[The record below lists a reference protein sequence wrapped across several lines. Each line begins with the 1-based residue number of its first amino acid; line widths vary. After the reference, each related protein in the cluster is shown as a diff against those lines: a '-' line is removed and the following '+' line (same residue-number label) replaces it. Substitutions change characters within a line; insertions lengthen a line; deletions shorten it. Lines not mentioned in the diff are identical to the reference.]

1 MILRHISLKPWN
13 TFGLDYKADCLLILK
28 SEQEV
33 MSFLRNRDQYID
45 PLLIIGKGSNILFTS
60 DFTGTILSPAM
71 EGISVEEHYGDKVI
85 VSAEAGVEWDLFVEW
100 CVGNG
105 YGGVEN
111 LSLIPGK
118 VGACPIQNIGA
129 YGVEV
134 KDTLLKVTALRIED
148 GTRREFS
155 NEECRFGY
163 RNSIFKEELKGKYL
177 IVKVYFNLTTD
188 MVFNTSY
195 DLLKEEVSR
204 LGGESLRNIRQ
215 AVIDIRRRKLPDPEI
230 TGNAGSFFKNP
241 VVSNKVADN
250 LRLRYPFMTAYPDKS
265 GGVKLAAAWLI
276 EKCGWKGR
284 RIGDAGVHD
293 RQSLVLINYGKATG
307 REIYELSE
315 IIRKSVFEEFGI
327 WLEREV
333 ELIGLT

>member
-1 MILRHISLKPWN
+1 MIPRNISLKSHN
-13 TFGLDYKADCLLILK
+13 TFGLDYKADCLLILR

-33 MSFLRNRDQYID
+33 LNFLRNREQYPD

-60 DFTGTILSPAM
+60 DFPGTLLLPAM
-71 EGISVEEHYGDKVI
+71 EGMRVEEQHGDKVI
-85 VSAEAGVEWDLFVEW
+85 VSAGAGVEWDRFVEW

-118 VGACPIQNIGA
+118 AGASPIQNIGA

-148 GTRREFS
+148 GKKTDFS

-163 RNSIFKEELKGKYL
+163 RNSIFKEELKGKYIIL
-177 IVKVYFNLTTD
+177 KVYFSLSAD
-188 MVFNTSY
+188 PVFNTGY
-195 DLLKEEVSR
+195 DLLKEEVNR

-215 AVIDIRRRKLPDPEI
+215 AVIDIRRMKLPDPDLI
-230 TGNAGSFFKNP
+230 GNAGSFFKNP
-241 VVSNKVADN
+241 VVTNVVADN
-250 LRLRYPFMTAYPDKS
+250 LRLRYPFMPAYPDKS
-265 GGVKLAAAWLI
+265 GGVKLAAAWMI
-276 EKCGWKGR
+276 DKCGWKGK

-293 RQSLVLINYGKATG
+293 RQPLVLVNYGMATG
-307 REIYELSE
+307 MEIYDLSE
-315 IIRKSVFEEFGI
+315 MIKKSVFEEFGI

-333 ELIGLT
+333 ELIGIT